1 MEILLRYYFLQIPK
15 GVIFLVQNNELL
27 KFKRNADLPSKAGIY
42 ILENKRSEKVYIGCS
57 ADLRARIATHRSL
70 LLSGKH
76 HSAELQHAF
85 NKDHLVVKVL
95 AVLPHANQSLL
106 KEAELLLIQASPHIF
121 PKGLM
126 NKRLLNYA
134 GYSQ

>member
-1 MEILLRYYFLQIPK
+1 MER
-15 GVIFLVQNNELL
+15 NHELL
-27 KFKRNADLPSKAGIY
+27 KYKKNSDLPSKAGIY
-42 ILENKRSEKVYIGCS
+42 VLENKKNKKVYIGCS
-57 ADLRARIATHRSL
+57 ADIRARIAAHRSL

-76 HSAELQHAF
+76 HSSELQYAF
-85 NKDHLVVKVL
+85 NKDNLVVKVL

-106 KEAELLLIQASPHIF
+106 KDAELLLIQASPHIF

-134 GYSQ
+134 GYNQ